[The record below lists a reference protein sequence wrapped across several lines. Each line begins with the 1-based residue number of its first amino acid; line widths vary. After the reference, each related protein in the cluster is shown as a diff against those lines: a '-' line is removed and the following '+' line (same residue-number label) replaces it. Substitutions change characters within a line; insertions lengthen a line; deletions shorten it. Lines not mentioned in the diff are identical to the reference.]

1 MNIASLPKP
10 LACSIA
16 VVLLTAT
23 VLAQPERI
31 ILLRHAEKPAD
42 EADIHLSERGRQRAA
57 ALADWATNSPAWKT
71 NDRPAAI
78 FACKPTAKAPSL
90 RSIETVTPLAARL
103 SLRVQT
109 QFFPKNFAPFARQI
123 LDDPALNGQ
132 TVVICWTR
140 DELPQLAE
148 AFGVAPGSV
157 VCKSKTFDRL
167 WVVTFRDKR
176 AVVTRLPQKL
186 LSGDAAR

>member
-1 MNIASLPKP
+1 MNIVPLSKP

-16 VVLLTAT
+16 VVLLVAT

-31 ILLRHAEKPAD
+31 VLLRHAEKPAD

-71 NDRPAAI
+71 TDRPAAI

-90 RSIETVTPLAARL
+90 RAIETVTPLAARL
-103 SLRVQT
+103 SLPVQT
-109 QFFPKNFAPFARQI
+109 PFSAKNFAPLARQI
-123 LDDPALNGQ
+123 LDDPALTGK

-148 AFGVAPGSV
+148 AFGVAPGSI

-167 WVVTFRDKR
+167 WVITFQATH
-176 AVVTRLPQKL
+176 AVATRLPQKL
-186 LSGDAAR
+186 LPGDSVR

>member
-1 MNIASLPKP
+1 MNTASLPKP

-16 VVLLTAT
+16 VLLLAAT

-31 ILLRHAEKPAD
+31 ILLRHAEKPVD

-71 NDRPAAI
+71 NNRPAAI
-78 FACKPTAKAPSL
+78 FACKPNAKAPSV
-90 RSIETVTPLAARL
+90 RAIETITPLAARL
-103 SLRVQT
+103 SLSVQT
-109 QFFPKNFAPFARQI
+109 PFFPKNFAPLARQI
-123 LDDPALNGQ
+123 LDDPALSGK
-132 TVVICWTR
+132 TVVLCWTR

-148 AFGVAPGSV
+148 SFGVAPGSV

-176 AVVTRLPQKL
+176 AVATRLPQKL
-186 LSGDAAR
+186 LPGDSIR

>member
-1 MNIASLPKP
+1 MNTASLPKP
-10 LACSIA
+10 LASFIA
-16 VVLLTAT
+16 LVLLAAT

-42 EADIHLSERGRQRAA
+42 EADIHLSERGRQRAD
-57 ALADWATNSPAWKT
+57 ALADWATNSPAWGT
-71 NDRPAAI
+71 NNRPAAV

-103 SLRVQT
+103 QLPVQT
-109 QFFPKNFAPFARQI
+109 PFSAKKFAPLAQQI
-123 LDDPALNGQ
+123 LNDPAFNGK
-132 TVVICWTR
+132 TIVICWAR

-148 AFGVAPGSV
+148 SFGVATGSV

-167 WVVTFRDKR
+167 WITTLQDTR
-176 AVVTRLPQKL
+176 AVAVSLPQKL
-186 LSGDAAR
+186 LPGDTVR